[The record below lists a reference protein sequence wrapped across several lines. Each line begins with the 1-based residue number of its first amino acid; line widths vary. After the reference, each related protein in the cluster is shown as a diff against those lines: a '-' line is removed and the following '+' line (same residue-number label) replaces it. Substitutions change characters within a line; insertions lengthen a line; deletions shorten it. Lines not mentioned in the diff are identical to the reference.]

1 MRRLQIKKRTAVH
14 YIVNKTKT
22 RLSLQIKSDLKKVW
36 LESGFE
42 TVQGWCGSEF
52 VWQRVPCC
60 WSGV

>member
-1 MRRLQIKKRTAVH
+1 VH

-22 RLSLQIKSDLKKVW
+22 TLNLQIKSDLKEVW
-36 LESGFE
+36 LQSGFE
-42 TVQGWCGSEF
+42 TVQGWCSSEF